1 MDMKAKIEKVLEDTN
16 NSENR
21 PAKMDVN
28 DLLKYVPLYLAS
40 SGPAL

>member
-28 DLLKYVPLYLAS
+28 DLLKYVRS
-40 SGPAL
+40 SAF